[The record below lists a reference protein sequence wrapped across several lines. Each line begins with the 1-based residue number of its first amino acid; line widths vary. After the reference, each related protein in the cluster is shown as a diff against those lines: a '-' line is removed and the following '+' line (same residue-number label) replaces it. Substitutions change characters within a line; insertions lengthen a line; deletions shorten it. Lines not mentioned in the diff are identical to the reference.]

1 MNSNIDTSRKI
12 ERFLTGEMSP
22 DEEQAFR
29 REMENDTRLGR
40 EVALEKLML
49 GSMKRDAVRAPYN
62 HADARS
68 RAVASL
74 LASRGDG
81 GSGGGGASSG
91 KSEEGQGGRRFWG
104 LIGFVGVVVIGVTT
118 WALYPTLIGGSSQTK
133 EMTSPSVAPPSV
145 VAPPVVVPHQP
156 SAGSSSLQQ
165 DLGTGSEPARS
176 DRGVSTLP
184 PSTMPP
190 STAAPSDIRKDH
202 VQGTRSSSSTSSR
215 VNGPRAVP
223 NHDQNVSEGDKPNEP
238 PPTFHSREGKTS
250 VDVDKQNNPKK

>member
-1 MNSNIDTSRKI
+1 MNNNIDTSRKI
-12 ERFLTGEMSP
+12 ERFLTGEMPP

-74 LASRGDG
+74 LASRGEGGDDG
-81 GSGGGGASSG
+81 GGP
-91 KSEEGQGGRRFWG
+91 QGGHWG
-104 LIGFVGVVVIGVTT
+104 LIGLVGVVVIGVST

-133 EMTSPSVAPPSV
+133 DMTSPSVAPPSV

-156 SAGSSSLQQ
+156 SAGSPSLQQ
-165 DLGTGSEPARS
+165 DLGTGSEPATS
-176 DRGVSTLP
+176 DRGVSTL
-184 PSTMPP
+184 PP

>member
-1 MNSNIDTSRKI
+1 MNNNIDTSRKI
-12 ERFLTGEMSP
+12 ERFLTGEMPP

-81 GSGGGGASSG
+81 GIGGGGASSG

-104 LIGFVGVVVIGVTT
+104 LIGLVGVVVIGVTT

-133 EMTSPSVAPPSV
+133 EMNSSPSAASP
-145 VAPPVVVPHQP
+145 
-156 SAGSSSLQQ
+156 SLQQ
-165 DLGTGSEPARS
+165 KVGTSSEPATS
-176 DRGVSTLP
+176 DRTRALKPSSSGPSVSP
-184 PSTMPP
+184 
-190 STAAPSDIRKDH
+190 R
-202 VQGTRSSSSTSSR
+202 GRSSAPEDLHKENSQASRSNGSTPRRADVRSR
-215 VNGPRAVP
+215 DKNVP
-223 NHDQNVSEGDKPNEP
+223 EIAIPTEQPQTFRRRGGTAPVEIDKP
-238 PPTFHSREGKTS
+238 
-250 VDVDKQNNPKK
+250 KQP